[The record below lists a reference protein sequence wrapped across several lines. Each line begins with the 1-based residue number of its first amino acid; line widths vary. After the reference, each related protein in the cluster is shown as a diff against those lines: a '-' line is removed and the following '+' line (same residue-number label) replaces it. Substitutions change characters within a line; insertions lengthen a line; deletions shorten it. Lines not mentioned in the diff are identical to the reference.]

1 MSVKYGIEESKVIFN
16 QQRTATT
23 NDPAINESSKQVTG
37 TDIGFKRALD
47 VSVSTG
53 LLSNIAF
60 DYVQR
65 TLNVAGDEETWTYKV
80 GGSGGDQVA
89 QVIVT
94 YTDATR
100 SDISSVSRTTP

>member
-47 VSVSTG
+47 VAVSTG
-53 LLSNIAF
+53 LLSNVKF
-60 DYVQR
+60 DYFTRV
-65 TLNVAGDEETWTYKV
+65 LSGSNNEVEEWTYRN
-80 GGSGGDQVA
+80 GGPTGDVVA
-89 QVIVT
+89 EVTAT
-94 YTDATR
+94 YTDSYR
-100 SDISSVSRTTP
+100 DDLVSVYRTT